1 MPKLN
6 DFQNS
11 TVRLLDYLYFHD
23 VVAMQGFSEE
33 KSSIYSQL
41 LAAIDLL
48 AYRRSEGALIRE
60 HYKHLLLIGVDF
72 ELTFVKG
79 ELIKDDIYFKMQE
92 KYRAYLIQQIEL
104 LGFQIEHY
112 KQDLDEVLIQI
123 PIQSITSAAA
133 FKIVSQVLYFE
144 YDNITIGVLSKFL
157 DFNFLTLAKYQKKNK
172 VINESFLNKL
182 FYRAM
187 LFLEFDIF
195 KNNLIAEYYSEDQ
208 IVNLNDLEDYEK
220 VAAAIKARGKA
231 KSLKGIEYDG
241 FYKLKT
247 KNDLKKF
254 LINIEERLGHNPI
267 FSDSSANWI
276 ALIGA
281 WHLILKKGNNLDKPL
296 FKESPQY
303 IVDSDI
309 SCAKL
314 ARKKLA
320 DFGFSVSEKTIFDC
334 YDRVYD
340 IYTLIRIT
348 VECLVEEKMYGMN
361 ERVFIHDF
369 YYNPNSNAFFKKQL
383 QAAKAKL

>member
-72 ELTFVKG
+72 ELTFGKG

-303 IVDSDI
+303 VVDSDI

-320 DFGFSVSEKTIFDC
+320 EFGFSVSEKTIFDC
-334 YDRVYD
+334 YDRVYE
-340 IYTLIRIT
+340 IYRLIRIT
-348 VECLVEEKMYGMN
+348 IECLVEEKMYGMN

>member
-72 ELTFVKG
+72 ELTFGKG

-144 YDNITIGVLSKFL
+144 YDNVTIGVLSKFL

-172 VINESFLNKL
+172 VINESFLKKL

>member
-48 AYRRSEGALIRE
+48 AYRRSEGALIGE

-72 ELTFVKG
+72 ELVFGKG

-92 KYRAYLIQQIEL
+92 KYRAYLNQQIEL

-112 KQDLDEVLIQI
+112 KQDLNEVLIQI

-303 IVDSDI
+303 VVDSDI

-320 DFGFSVSEKTIFDC
+320 EFGFSVSEKTIFDC
-334 YDRVYD
+334 YDRVYE
-340 IYTLIRIT
+340 IYRLIRIT
-348 VECLVEEKMYGMN
+348 IECLVEEKMYGMN

>member
-72 ELTFVKG
+72 ELTFGKG

-267 FSDSSANWI
+267 FSDSLANWI

>member
-72 ELTFVKG
+72 ELTFGKG

-144 YDNITIGVLSKFL
+144 YDNVTIGVLSKFL

>member
-11 TVRLLDYLYFHD
+11 TVRILDYLYFHD
-23 VVAMQGFSEE
+23 VAAMQSFSEE
-33 KSSIYSQL
+33 KLSIYSKL
-41 LAAIDLL
+41 LATIDSL
-48 AYRRSEGALIRE
+48 AYRRSQGVLIRE
-60 HYKHLLLIGVDF
+60 HYKHLLLIGIDF
-72 ELTFVKG
+72 ELTFG
-79 ELIKDDIYFKMQE
+79 QDELIEDDIYVQMQE
-92 KYRAYLIQQIEL
+92 KYRAYLIQQVEL
-104 LGFQIEHY
+104 LGFKIDHY
-112 KQDLDEVLIQI
+112 KQDLNEILIQT
-123 PIQSITSAAA
+123 PIQSITSATA

-157 DFNFLTLAKYQKKNK
+157 DFNFLILAKYQKKNK
-172 VINESFLNKL
+172 VINDSFLNKL

-187 LFLEFDIF
+187 LFLEFEVF
-195 KNNLIAEYYSEDQ
+195 KNNLIAEYSFEEQ
-208 IVNLNDLEDYEK
+208 TINLNALEDYEK
-220 VAAAIKARGKA
+220 VAATIKVRGKA
-231 KSLKGIEYDG
+231 NSLKGIEYKG
-241 FYKLKT
+241 FHTLKT

-267 FSDSSANWI
+267 FSDSLANWI
-276 ALIGA
+276 ALISA

-303 IVDSDI
+303 ILDSDI
-309 SCAKL
+309 SCTKL

>member
-72 ELTFVKG
+72 ELTFGKG

-144 YDNITIGVLSKFL
+144 YDNISIGVLSKFL

-303 IVDSDI
+303 VVDSDI

-320 DFGFSVSEKTIFDC
+320 EFGFSVSEKTIFDC
-334 YDRVYD
+334 YDRVYE
-340 IYTLIRIT
+340 IYRLIRIT
-348 VECLVEEKMYGMN
+348 IECLVEEKMYGMN

>member
-1 MPKLN
+1 M
-6 DFQNS
+6 
-11 TVRLLDYLYFHD
+11 
-23 VVAMQGFSEE
+23 GFSGRL
-33 KSSIYSQL
+33 Q
-41 LAAIDLL
+41 
-48 AYRRSEGALIRE
+48 
-60 HYKHLLLIGVDF
+60 
-72 ELTFVKG
+72 LTFGQGK
-79 ELIKDDIYFKMQE
+79 LIEEDIYVQMQE

-104 LGFQIEHY
+104 VGFKIDHY
-112 KQDLDEVLIQI
+112 KQDLNEILIQT

-187 LFLEFDIF
+187 LFLEFEVF

-208 IVNLNDLEDYEK
+208 IFNLNDLEDYEK

-303 IVDSDI
+303 VVDSDI

-320 DFGFSVSEKTIFDC
+320 EFGFSVSEKTIFDC
-334 YDRVYD
+334 YDRVYE
-340 IYTLIRIT
+340 IYRLIRIT
-348 VECLVEEKMYGMN
+348 IESLVEEKMYGMN

>member
-72 ELTFVKG
+72 ELTFGKG

-187 LFLEFDIF
+187 LFLEFEVF

-208 IVNLNDLEDYEK
+208 IFNLNDLEDYEK

-303 IVDSDI
+303 VVDSDI

-320 DFGFSVSEKTIFDC
+320 EFGFSVSEKTIFDC
-334 YDRVYD
+334 YDRVYE
-340 IYTLIRIT
+340 IYRLIRIT
-348 VECLVEEKMYGMN
+348 IECLVEEKMYGMN

>member
-72 ELTFVKG
+72 ELTFGKG

-112 KQDLDEVLIQI
+112 KQDLNEVLIQI

-187 LFLEFDIF
+187 LFLEFDVF

-267 FSDSSANWI
+267 FSDSLANWI

-303 IVDSDI
+303 VVDSDI

-320 DFGFSVSEKTIFDC
+320 EFGFSVSEKTIFDC
-334 YDRVYD
+334 YDRVYE
-340 IYTLIRIT
+340 IYRLIRIT
-348 VECLVEEKMYGMN
+348 IECLVEEKMYGMN

>member
-23 VVAMQGFSEE
+23 VAGQSFSEE

-48 AYRRSEGALIRE
+48 AYRRSEGALIGE

-72 ELTFVKG
+72 ELTFGKG

-112 KQDLDEVLIQI
+112 KQDLNEVLIQI

-187 LFLEFDIF
+187 LFLEFDVF

-303 IVDSDI
+303 VVDSDI

-320 DFGFSVSEKTIFDC
+320 EFGFSVSEKTIFDC
-334 YDRVYD
+334 YDRVYE
-340 IYTLIRIT
+340 IYRLIRIT
-348 VECLVEEKMYGMN
+348 IECLVEEKMYGMN

>member
-72 ELTFVKG
+72 ELTFGKG

-320 DFGFSVSEKTIFDC
+320 EFGFSVSEKTIFDC
-334 YDRVYD
+334 YDRVYE
-340 IYTLIRIT
+340 IYRLIRIT
-348 VECLVEEKMYGMN
+348 IECLVEEKMYGMN

>member
-72 ELTFVKG
+72 ELTFGKG

-303 IVDSDI
+303 VVDSDI

-320 DFGFSVSEKTIFDC
+320 EFGFSVSEKTIFDC
-334 YDRVYD
+334 YDRVYE
-340 IYTLIRIT
+340 IYRLIRIT
-348 VECLVEEKMYGMN
+348 IESLVEEKMYGMN

>member
-23 VVAMQGFSEE
+23 VAAMQSFSEE

-48 AYRRSEGALIRE
+48 AYRRSEGALIGE

-72 ELTFVKG
+72 ELTFGKG

-92 KYRAYLIQQIEL
+92 KYRAYLNQQIEL

-112 KQDLDEVLIQI
+112 KQDLNEVLIQI

-187 LFLEFDIF
+187 LFLEFDVF

-303 IVDSDI
+303 VVDSDI

-320 DFGFSVSEKTIFDC
+320 EFGFSVSEKTIFDC
-334 YDRVYD
+334 YDRVYE
-340 IYTLIRIT
+340 INRLIRIT
-348 VECLVEEKMYGMN
+348 IECLVEEKMYGMN

>member
-1 MPKLN
+1 M
-6 DFQNS
+6 
-11 TVRLLDYLYFHD
+11 
-23 VVAMQGFSEE
+23 
-33 KSSIYSQL
+33 
-41 LAAIDLL
+41 
-48 AYRRSEGALIRE
+48 
-60 HYKHLLLIGVDF
+60 
-72 ELTFVKG
+72 
-79 ELIKDDIYFKMQE
+79 
-92 KYRAYLIQQIEL
+92 
-104 LGFQIEHY
+104 GFQIDHY
-112 KQDLDEVLIQI
+112 KQDLNEILIQT

-144 YDNITIGVLSKFL
+144 YDNISIGVLSKFL

-187 LFLEFDIF
+187 LFLEFDVF

-220 VAAAIKARGKA
+220 VAAAIKARGRV

-303 IVDSDI
+303 VVDSDI

-334 YDRVYD
+334 YDRVYE
-340 IYTLIRIT
+340 IYRLIRIT
-348 VECLVEEKMYGMN
+348 IECLVEEKMYGMN

>member
-48 AYRRSEGALIRE
+48 AYRRSEGALLRE

-72 ELTFVKG
+72 ELTFGKG

>member
-23 VVAMQGFSEE
+23 VAAMQSFSEE
-33 KSSIYSQL
+33 KLSIYSKL
-41 LAAIDLL
+41 LATIDSL
-48 AYRRSEGALIRE
+48 AYRRSEGVLIRE

-72 ELTFVKG
+72 ELTFG
-79 ELIKDDIYFKMQE
+79 MDELIENDIYVQMQE
-92 KYRAYLIQQIEL
+92 KYRAYLIQQIESV
-104 LGFQIEHY
+104 GFEIDHY
-112 KQDLDEVLIQI
+112 KQDLNEILIQN
-123 PIQSITSAAA
+123 PIQLITSAAA

-144 YDNITIGVLSKFL
+144 YDNISIGVLSKFL

-187 LFLEFDIF
+187 LFLEFEVF

-208 IVNLNDLEDYEK
+208 IFNLNDLEDYEK

-231 KSLKGIEYDG
+231 KSLKGIEYNG
-241 FYKLKT
+241 FHALKT

-267 FSDSSANWI
+267 FSDSLANWI
-276 ALIGA
+276 ALISA

-334 YDRVYD
+334 YDRVYE
-340 IYTLIRIT
+340 IYRLISIT
-348 VECLVEEKMYGMN
+348 IECLVEEKMYGMN

-369 YYNPNSNAFFKKQL
+369 FYNPNSNAFFKKQL

>member
-72 ELTFVKG
+72 ELTFGKG

-320 DFGFSVSEKTIFDC
+320 EFGFSVSEKTIFDC
-334 YDRVYD
+334 YDRVYE
-340 IYTLIRIT
+340 IYRLIRIT
-348 VECLVEEKMYGMN
+348 IECLVEEKMYGMN

-369 YYNPNSNAFFKKQL
+369 FYNPNSNAFFKKQL
-383 QAAKAKL
+383 QAAMAKL

>member
-72 ELTFVKG
+72 ELTFGKG

-92 KYRAYLIQQIEL
+92 KYRAYLNQQIEL

-112 KQDLDEVLIQI
+112 KQDLNEVLIQI

>member
-48 AYRRSEGALIRE
+48 AYRRSEGALIGE

-72 ELTFVKG
+72 ELTFGKG

-92 KYRAYLIQQIEL
+92 KYRAYLNQQIEL

-112 KQDLDEVLIQI
+112 KQDLNEVLIQI

-187 LFLEFDIF
+187 LFLEFEVF

-303 IVDSDI
+303 VVDSDI

-320 DFGFSVSEKTIFDC
+320 EFGFSVSEKTIFDC
-334 YDRVYD
+334 YDRVYE
-340 IYTLIRIT
+340 IYRLIRIT
-348 VECLVEEKMYGMN
+348 IECLVEEKMYGMN

>member
-72 ELTFVKG
+72 ELTFGKG

-112 KQDLDEVLIQI
+112 KQDLNEVLIQI

>member
-72 ELTFVKG
+72 ELTFGKG

-133 FKIVSQVLYFE
+133 FKIVSQVLYFA

-208 IVNLNDLEDYEK
+208 IFNLNDLEDYEK

-303 IVDSDI
+303 VVDSDI

-320 DFGFSVSEKTIFDC
+320 EFGFSVSEKTIFDC
-334 YDRVYD
+334 YDRVYE
-340 IYTLIRIT
+340 IYRLIRIT
-348 VECLVEEKMYGMN
+348 IESLVEEKMYGMN

>member
-72 ELTFVKG
+72 ELTFGKG

-208 IVNLNDLEDYEK
+208 IFNLNDLEDYEK

-303 IVDSDI
+303 VVDSDI

-320 DFGFSVSEKTIFDC
+320 EFGFSVSEKTIFDC
-334 YDRVYD
+334 YDRVYE
-340 IYTLIRIT
+340 IYRLIRIT
-348 VECLVEEKMYGMN
+348 IESLVEEKMYGMN

>member
-23 VVAMQGFSEE
+23 VVAMQSFSEE
-33 KSSIYSQL
+33 KLSIYSQL
-41 LAAIDLL
+41 LAAIDSL
-48 AYRRSEGALIRE
+48 AYRRSDSVLIRE

-72 ELTFVKG
+72 ELTFGKV
-79 ELIKDDIYFKMQE
+79 ELIEDDIYFKMQE

-104 LGFQIEHY
+104 LGFRIDHY
-112 KQDLDEVLIQI
+112 KQDLNEVLIQT
-123 PIQSITSAAA
+123 PIQSITDAAA

-157 DFNFLTLAKYQKKNK
+157 DFNFLILAKYQKNNK
-172 VINESFLNKL
+172 VINEIFLNKL

-187 LFLEFDIF
+187 LFLEFEVF
-195 KNNLIAEYYSEDQ
+195 KNNLISEFSSEEQ
-208 IVNLNDLEDYEK
+208 IVNLNALEDYEK

-231 KSLKGIEYDG
+231 NLLRGIEYKG
-241 FYKLKT
+241 FHTLKT

-267 FSDSSANWI
+267 FSDSLANWI
-276 ALIGA
+276 TLISA

-303 IVDSDI
+303 ILDSDI
-309 SCAKL
+309 SCTKL

>member
-72 ELTFVKG
+72 ELTFGKG

-133 FKIVSQVLYFE
+133 FKIVSQVLYFK

-187 LFLEFDIF
+187 LFLEFDVF

>member
-72 ELTFVKG
+72 ELTFGKG

-133 FKIVSQVLYFE
+133 FKIVSQVLYFK

-187 LFLEFDIF
+187 LFLEFDVF

-303 IVDSDI
+303 VVDSDI

-320 DFGFSVSEKTIFDC
+320 EFGFSVSEKTIFDC
-334 YDRVYD
+334 YDRVYE
-340 IYTLIRIT
+340 IYRLIRIT
-348 VECLVEEKMYGMN
+348 IECLVEEKMYGMN

>member
-23 VVAMQGFSEE
+23 VAAMQSFSEE
-33 KSSIYSQL
+33 KLSIYSKL
-41 LAAIDLL
+41 LATIELL
-48 AYRRSEGALIRE
+48 AYRRSEGVLIKE
-60 HYKHLLLIGVDF
+60 HYKHLLLIGIDF
-72 ELTFVKG
+72 ELTFG
-79 ELIKDDIYFKMQE
+79 QDELIEDDIYIQMQE
-92 KYRAYLIQQIEL
+92 KYRAYLIQKIEL
-104 LGFQIEHY
+104 VGFKIDHY
-112 KQDLDEVLIQI
+112 KQDLNEILIQT

-157 DFNFLTLAKYQKKNK
+157 DFNFLTLAKYQKKNQ

-187 LFLEFDIF
+187 LFLEFEVF
-195 KNNLIAEYYSEDQ
+195 KNNLIAEYSSEEQ
-208 IVNLNDLEDYEK
+208 TINLNALEDYEK
-220 VAAAIKARGKA
+220 VAAIIKARGKA
-231 KSLKGIEYDG
+231 NSLKGIEYEG
-241 FYKLKT
+241 FHTLKT
-247 KNDLKKF
+247 KNDLKNF

-267 FSDSSANWI
+267 FSDSLANWI
-276 ALIGA
+276 ALISA

-303 IVDSDI
+303 IMDSDI

-334 YDRVYD
+334 YDRVYE
-340 IYTLIRIT
+340 IYRLIRIT
-348 VECLVEEKMYGMN
+348 IECLVEEKMYGMN

-369 YYNPNSNAFFKKQL
+369 YYNPNSNTFFKKQL

>member
-72 ELTFVKG
+72 ELTFGKG

-144 YDNITIGVLSKFL
+144 YDNISIGVLSKFL

-187 LFLEFDIF
+187 LFLEFDVF

-320 DFGFSVSEKTIFDC
+320 EFGFSVSEKTIFDC
-334 YDRVYD
+334 YDRVYE
-340 IYTLIRIT
+340 IYRLIRIT
-348 VECLVEEKMYGMN
+348 IECLVEEKMYGMN

>member
-72 ELTFVKG
+72 ELTFGKG

-187 LFLEFDIF
+187 LFLEFEVF

-208 IVNLNDLEDYEK
+208 IFNLNDLEDYEK

-303 IVDSDI
+303 VVDSDI

-320 DFGFSVSEKTIFDC
+320 EFGFSVSEKTIFDC
-334 YDRVYD
+334 YDRVYE
-340 IYTLIRIT
+340 IYRLIRIT
-348 VECLVEEKMYGMN
+348 IESLVEEKMYGMN

>member
-72 ELTFVKG
+72 ELTFGKG

-112 KQDLDEVLIQI
+112 KQDLNEVLIQI

-187 LFLEFDIF
+187 LFLEFDVF

-303 IVDSDI
+303 VVDSDI

-320 DFGFSVSEKTIFDC
+320 EFGFSVSEKTIFDC
-334 YDRVYD
+334 YDRVYE
-340 IYTLIRIT
+340 IYRLIRIT
-348 VECLVEEKMYGMN
+348 IECLVEEKMYGMN

>member
-6 DFQNS
+6 DFQNN

-72 ELTFVKG
+72 ELTFGKG

>member
-23 VVAMQGFSEE
+23 VAAMQSFSEE

-48 AYRRSEGALIRE
+48 AYRRSEGALIGE

-72 ELTFVKG
+72 ELTFGKG

-112 KQDLDEVLIQI
+112 KQDLNEVLIQI

-187 LFLEFDIF
+187 LFLEFDVF

-303 IVDSDI
+303 VVDSDI

-320 DFGFSVSEKTIFDC
+320 EFGFSVSEKTIFDC
-334 YDRVYD
+334 YDRVYE
-340 IYTLIRIT
+340 IYRLIRIT
-348 VECLVEEKMYGMN
+348 IEGFVAQTYL
-361 ERVFIHDF
+361 
-369 YYNPNSNAFFKKQL
+369 
-383 QAAKAKL
+383 

>member
-48 AYRRSEGALIRE
+48 AYRRSEGALIGE

-72 ELTFVKG
+72 ELTFGKG

-112 KQDLDEVLIQI
+112 KQDLNEVLIQI

-303 IVDSDI
+303 VVDSDI

-320 DFGFSVSEKTIFDC
+320 EFGFSVSEKTIFDC
-334 YDRVYD
+334 YDRVYE
-340 IYTLIRIT
+340 IYRLIRIT
-348 VECLVEEKMYGMN
+348 IECLVEEKMYGMN